1 MFQSALFVLFA
12 AFPASPVEACAS
24 PRTED
29 PAPAVQDKRP
39 EVAQLVDKLK
49 AHADKRGSEDT
60 EAVGVIDQLNMEFKK
75 SGPKDKAAIIAGIAK
90 CFGEPRLEGKDGVP
104 NDKLYMAAAVALG
117 EMGPDSSDAIQP
129 WIGQKDLRKNLKLQH
144 RLILSLGKT
153 HDKKAVDRLC
163 KLLVD
168 KDATIVSAAAEALG
182 EFAGSDLETRKKAF
196 GELLKT
202 LMTYKGMKD
211 TQNQNTTYRDAYD
224 AVAAPIMTSLKALS
238 KHEEREPEGWQSWWN
253 KNNKGNWDGTK

>member
-1 MFQSALFVLFA
+1 
-12 AFPASPVEACAS
+12 
-24 PRTED
+24 
-29 PAPAVQDKRP
+29 
-39 EVAQLVDKLK
+39 
-49 AHADKRGSEDT
+49 
-60 EAVGVIDQLNMEFKK
+60 
-75 SGPKDKAAIIAGIAK
+75 KAAIIAGLSK
-90 CFGEPRLEGKDGVP
+90 CFAEPRLEGKDGVP

-117 EMGPDSSDAIQP
+117 EMGPDSSEAIQP

-182 EFAGSDLETRKKAF
+182 EFGGSDLETRKKAF

-211 TQNQNTTYRDAYD
+211 TQTQNTTYRDAYD
-224 AVAAPIMTSLKALS
+224 AVAAPIMTSLKTLS
-238 KHEEREPEGWQSWWN
+238 KHEEREPEGWQSWW
-253 KNNKGNWDGTK
+253 K